1 MVDPHTAD
9 GVKVARELTADGTVT
24 TPIICL
30 ETALPVKFADTIQ
43 EATGRLPD
51 TPERFQGIEDL
62 PRHVVDV
69 PNDTQAVKDII
80 VNTLTP
86 QE

>member
-1 MVDPHTAD
+1 M
-9 GVKVARELTADGTVT
+9 KADGTVT

-30 ETALPVKFADTIQ
+30 ETALPVKFAETIK

-51 TPERFQGIEDL
+51 TPARFHGIEDL
-62 PRHVVDV
+62 PRHVVNV

-80 VNTLTP
+80 VTTLTP
-86 QE
+86 HTQE